1 MLTDSIRFVEVISDD
16 AGILTATPE
25 TVLSGNVFVGAAKK
39 FQVGTIPVL
48 DHHTNVQLVAG
59 DTFDVLFGYNPS
71 DYTIT
76 VAHLADQTPG
86 NTGASHLLIGHSAWS
101 NGTKID
107 GSMPNNGAVSIVI
120 GAGETYTVPLGYHN
134 GLGIV
139 SAKSLAEQTM
149 GTANASHILIGKRA
163 WVNGK
168 EIAGTMPNNAAEN
181 IYVGLGDE
189 YIIPEGYHSGL
200 GKIIVSPLEE
210 QTQATAAE
218 NDIVVG
224 KTAWVNGRLI
234 TGNVPKIASQ
244 EFELPINGEY
254 VIPYGIHSGL
264 GKVVQHIPMQE
275 TITVT
280 PTFQEQTINVTGK
293 YMMGNIRVTS
303 IDAMNY
309 KFYGEDSV
317 AVIESNISTNIKTG
331 AVDIEIGRIPV
342 DNWHDQ
348 ATNNVYNVKLVCK
361 NVNSNTDLWST
372 EGMLYIN
379 NLGPAHHG
387 CDYVSVLSNPAEL
400 STGLKIVISQD
411 EANHEHVFSLKG
423 TTPTTMQ
430 SLVPNNSDIEFD
442 IFVYNTF
449 HTRRFGD
456 DHDVD

>member
-189 YIIPEGYHSGL
+189 YIIQEGYHSGL

-361 NVNSNTDLWST
+361 NVNSNTSLWST

-379 NLGPAHHG
+379 NLGPTHHG
-387 CDYVSVLSNPAEL
+387 CDYVSVLSNPAEP

-423 TTPTTMQ
+423 TTPTIMQ

>member
-379 NLGPAHHG
+379 NLGPEHHG